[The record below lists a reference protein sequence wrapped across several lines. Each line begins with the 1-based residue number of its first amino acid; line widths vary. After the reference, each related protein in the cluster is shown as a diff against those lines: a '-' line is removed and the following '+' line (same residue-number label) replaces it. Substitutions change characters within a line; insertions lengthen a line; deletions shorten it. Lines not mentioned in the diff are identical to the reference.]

1 MLIVAGLIF
10 YFLNATSSLRLC
22 SRASFSLLATNVIR
36 HARPWRFSMRLHVIP
51 YGWCWLTWHRPRRA
65 GASSGWRWM
74 RNGGGAGFTHFPTL
88 VWIFEGMA
96 PVVLII
102 LFPPS
107 SPAL

>member
-1 MLIVAGLIF
+1 MLIVGGLSF
-10 YFLNATSSLRLC
+10 YFLNATRSLRLC

-74 RNGGGAGFTHFPTL
+74 RNGGGGGYKDFPTP
-88 VWIFEGMA
+88 F
-96 PVVLII
+96 LILQGFGPPI
-102 LFPPS
+102 L
-107 SPAL
+107 L

>member
-1 MLIVAGLIF
+1 MLTVAGLIF

-51 YGWCWLTWHRPRRA
+51 YGWCWLTWHRRRRA

-74 RNGGGAGFTHFPTL
+74 RNGGGVVYKDFTHLFL
-88 VWIFEGMA
+88 KFYGFG
-96 PVVLII
+96 PVFFL
-102 LFPPS
+102 
-107 SPAL
+107 